1 MVTPEAYNVTT
12 SPDDTTWTIDCYQNG
27 GGLQSWGALEQD
39 PAGEWW
45 VTTVGDTATTTG
57 PYLDQVQA
65 IRALQ
70 AWDGAQ

>member
-1 MVTPEAYNVTT
+1 MVTPEAYSVTT
-12 SPDDTTWTIDCYQNG
+12 TADDTTWTVDRYSD
-27 GGLQSWGALEQD
+27 GGLQSWGALEQG

-45 VTTVGDTATTTG
+45 VTVAGDTATTTG

-65 IRALQ
+65 MRVLQ